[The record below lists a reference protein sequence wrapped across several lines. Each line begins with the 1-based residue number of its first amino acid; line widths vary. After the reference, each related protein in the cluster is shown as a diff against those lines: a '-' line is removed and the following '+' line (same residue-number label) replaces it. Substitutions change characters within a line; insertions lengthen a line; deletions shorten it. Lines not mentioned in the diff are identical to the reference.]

1 MNKQHNYIAY
11 ISITFLIVITIG
23 IASISFRWALANMW
37 YFNVSY
43 HIDAWSKSELV
54 QSKQDYDAALLAI
67 NKAISYNPEH
77 PHYHHTKGKVIH
89 WGITSKFEEQH
100 KIKEIKGLYKTSLIY
115 REAWPVVWSDLARI
129 NYLIEGLSIETQM
142 YIDKAL
148 LYGPYKK
155 EVILEVLDIYMRNFS
170 DLNSAQTLL
179 FYNQL
184 ENLIIQPH
192 LLKNLLINAKK
203 YELSNIICIQ
213 IKFNQKYKSLSS
225 SWVKNEYCK

>member
-11 ISITFLIVITIG
+11 IGITFLIVITIG

-77 PHYHHTKGKVIH
+77 PHYYHTKGKVIH